1 MSEEETNAV
10 RLQCGTSAEPRL
22 CLYLVHYV
30 LVSMRSLPNAFN
42 ICQGLLFFKKC
53 KYLLGMHLKWLVSC
67 TNILRSQFMLEN
79 NLQRLR
85 SDNMYICSNL
95 VH

>member
-10 RLQCGTSAEPRL
+10 RLQCGTSAEPHL

-53 KYLLGMHLKWLVSC
+53 KYLLLNALGMHLKMA
-67 TNILRSQFMLEN
+67 RFMHKHPEI
-79 NLQRLR
+79 
-85 SDNMYICSNL
+85 S
-95 VH
+95 VHNGE